1 MFIPLLHWNSKGKTV
16 ILWVTNVY
24 SKIFCVYLMLK
35 VMLEQL
41 VKWNAEG
48 ICVFVTVSWLERTV
62 QVPAWA
68 AVFPCTR
75 ELVVVVSC
83 SGCWVTLHF
92 LAAGT
97 PLSRVNTSYLLLT
110 NSLVQWFA
118 ESLQHRKS
126 EATQR
131 LRFGG
136 WFVLS
141 TWPYRVKRA
150 AQMLT
155 RLI

>member
-1 MFIPLLHWNSKGKTV
+1 MFTPLLHWNSKGKTV

-24 SKIFCVYLMLK
+24 SKIFLCVSHVESDVRAISEM
-35 VMLEQL
+35 
-41 VKWNAEG
+41 KWWKNM
-48 ICVFVTVSWLERTV
+48 CVCHSFLT
-62 QVPAWA
+62 WA
-68 AVFPCTR
+68 NSTGTSM
-75 ELVVVVSC
+75 SC
-83 SGCWVTLHF
+83 STSMYKGIGSSGFLLRVLSDFALLSCW
-92 LAAGT
+92 
-97 PLSRVNTSYLLLT
+97 NTVKYFYLLLT

>member
-1 MFIPLLHWNSKGKTV
+1 MFTPLLHWNSKGETV

-41 VKWNAEG
+41 VKWNGER
-48 ICVFVTVSWLERTV
+48 ICVFVIVSWPERTV

-68 AVFPCTR
+68 AVLPCTR

-97 PLSRVNTSYLLLT
+97 PLSIFTCCSLILLYSGLQNLCNTGKVKQHNACVLVVGLCYQHGRIVWRELHKCLL
-110 NSLVQWFA
+110 
-118 ESLQHRKS
+118 
-126 EATQR
+126 
-131 LRFGG
+131 G
-136 WFVLS
+136 
-141 TWPYRVKRA
+141 
-150 AQMLT
+150 
-155 RLI
+155 